1 MDVLSV
7 CHVDDQ
13 VAPWSVWWVRHVFM
27 RWLLVELV

>member
-1 MDVLSV
+1 MNVLSV

-13 VAPWSVWWVRHVFM
+13 MASRSVWWVRHVFM